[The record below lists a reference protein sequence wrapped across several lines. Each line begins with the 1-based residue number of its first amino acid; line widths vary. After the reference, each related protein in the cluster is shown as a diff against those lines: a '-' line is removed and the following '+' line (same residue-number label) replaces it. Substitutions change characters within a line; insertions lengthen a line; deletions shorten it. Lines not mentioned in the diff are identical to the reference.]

1 MESITIKD
9 VARLCGVGVST
20 VSRAINNHPD
30 INPETKEKIMQ
41 VISEHHYIPNNSAR
55 NLKRQ
60 DSKTVAILM
69 KGIANPFFHEMIK
82 ILEYEVEKK
91 KYSFLLHHVEED
103 EDEID
108 VAMEL
113 EKEKK
118 LCGIVFLGGTVGHT
132 EEKFRQLT
140 TPFVLCTIG
149 LRRDVD
155 PAICSSVSIDDVKEA
170 RRMVSYLCSLG
181 HERIAFVAARED
193 DIAIGRMRLEGYRQ
207 ALEENHIP
215 FRPELVLYPEKG
227 MNAYSMANGYQVTK
241 RLDRKSVV

>member
-91 KYSFLLHHVEED
+91 KYSFLLHHVD
-103 EDEID
+103 R
-108 VAMEL
+108 V
-113 EKEKK
+113 
-118 LCGIVFLGGTVGHT
+118 
-132 EEKFRQLT
+132 
-140 TPFVLCTIG
+140 
-149 LRRDVD
+149 LRRNRWPHRGKIP
-155 PAICSSVSIDDVKEA
+155 PADNTIC
-170 RRMVSYLCSLG
+170 
-181 HERIAFVAARED
+181 
-193 DIAIGRMRLEGYRQ
+193 
-207 ALEENHIP
+207 ALYHRALP
-215 FRPELVLYPEKG
+215 
-227 MNAYSMANGYQVTK
+227 
-241 RLDRKSVV
+241 

>member
-1 MESITIKD
+1 
-9 VARLCGVGVST
+9 
-20 VSRAINNHPD
+20 
-30 INPETKEKIMQ
+30 
-41 VISEHHYIPNNSAR
+41 
-55 NLKRQ
+55 
-60 DSKTVAILM
+60 
-69 KGIANPFFHEMIK
+69 MIK

-149 LRRDVD
+149 LRCDVD

-170 RRMVSYLCSLG
+170 RRMVSYLCSG
-181 HERIAFVAARED
+181 
-193 DIAIGRMRLEGYRQ
+193 
-207 ALEENHIP
+207 P
-215 FRPELVLYPEKG
+215 
-227 MNAYSMANGYQVTK
+227 
-241 RLDRKSVV
+241 